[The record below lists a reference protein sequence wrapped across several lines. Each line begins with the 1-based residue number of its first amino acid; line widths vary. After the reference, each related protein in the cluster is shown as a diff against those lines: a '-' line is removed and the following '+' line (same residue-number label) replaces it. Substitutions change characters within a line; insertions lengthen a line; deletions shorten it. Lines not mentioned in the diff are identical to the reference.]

1 MKSKNL
7 LIGLAVATGLVFS
20 SCEKEKI
27 SPNEQIPK
35 ENQSINSESMT
46 VLGDQLENP
55 YSVTNMK
62 EAYSNLKS
70 SSSET
75 PDVNIEPTHYYIRF
89 LPKNEEEFEL
99 LKEDTSLVL
108 YDIPLDVE
116 IKVQGVCYHDPE
128 LSDTAIT
135 WQYCAVT
142 IDKILPDVFY
152 EKLAD
157 LYIPP
162 IHEDNEDDNDL
173 KSSSAITFFYENL
186 EDEALRIT
194 GNLDEPTL
202 KSTKASKWRPA
213 GRIRVWDTIT
223 SSYIPVQGV
232 EVRAR
237 RWFTTH
243 KGTTNSQGNFSC
255 DGKFRKDANYSL
267 KWETYHFSIR
277 SGTVGQAKLDGPKKR
292 GDWTKYDNPS
302 SDITGGKSE
311 FYATIFRAARHYY
324 YGSIQDLRRP
334 PKNSFWNPQ
343 MKIAAMYKTNDD
355 ANGRHAAW
363 ARVLGILNWI
373 KIWNP
378 KNDSDDIYATT
389 IHELAHAS
397 HWNMG
402 HSDFNNTDLIV
413 KESWARGVQRQ
424 LTRMVYSSYSP
435 TYSRLDYTGVVQ
447 DMIDG
452 NKTTR
457 SYYHSKFD
465 TSSYKTYSDQVSG
478 YSIKQIEDAL
488 KGQKNWDGWR
498 DNIKNK
504 YSNGTENNLDA
515 AFTYWNSK

>member
-1 MKSKNL
+1 MKAKNV
-7 LIGLAVATGLVFS
+7 LIGLVVATGLIIS

-27 SPNEQIPK
+27 SPNNQIPE
-35 ENQSINSESMT
+35 ENQGVNSESMT

-55 YSVTNMK
+55 YSVSNMK
-62 EAYSNLKS
+62 KAYSNLKS

-75 PDVNIEPTHYYIRF
+75 PDVNIETTHYYIRF
-89 LPKNEEEFEL
+89 LPKSEEEFDL
-99 LKEDTSLVL
+99 LKEDTSLIL
-108 YDIPLDVE
+108 YDIPLDFE
-116 IKVQGVCYHDPE
+116 IEVQGVYYHDPK
-128 LSDTAIT
+128 LPDTAIT

-142 IDKILPDVFY
+142 VEKKLPDVYY

-162 IHEDNEDDNDL
+162 TDEADEGNL
-173 KSSSAITFFYENL
+173 KSTDAETVFYETL

-194 GNLDEPTL
+194 GNIDESVL
-202 KSTKASKWRPA
+202 KSTNSIQRKKKWRPA
-213 GRIRVWDTIT
+213 GRIRVWDDVT
-223 SSYIPVQGV
+223 SSHVPVQGV

-255 DGKFRKDANYSL
+255 DGRFRRDANYSL

-292 GDWTKYDNPS
+292 GDWNK
-302 SDITGGKSE
+302 DITGGKSE
-311 FYATIFRAARHYY
+311 FYGTIFRAARHYY
-324 YGSIQDLRRP
+324 YGSIQNLRRP
-334 PKNSFWNPQ
+334 PKNSFWKPQ
-343 MKIAAMYKTNDD
+343 MKVAAMYKTNDD
-355 ANGRHAAW
+355 ANARHAAW
-363 ARVLGILNWI
+363 ARVLGVLNWI

-378 KNDSDDIYATT
+378 SNDCDDIYATT

-435 TYSRLDYTGVVQ
+435 TYSRLDYTGIVQ

-465 TSSYKTYSDQVSG
+465 TYSYKTYADQVSG

-488 KGQKNWDGWR
+488 KGQKNWNGWR
-498 DNIKNK
+498 NNIKNK

>member
-1 MKSKNL
+1 MKIKNL
-7 LIGLAVATGLVFS
+7 LIGLAITTGLILS

-27 SPNEQIPK
+27 SLNEQIP
-35 ENQSINSESMT
+35 ENNQGINSESMT
-46 VLGDQLENP
+46 VLGGQLENP
-55 YSVTNMK
+55 YSNCEYEK
-62 EAYSNLKS
+62 AYSNLKS

-75 PDVNIEPTHYYIRF
+75 PDVNIETTHYYIRF
-89 LPKNEEEFEL
+89 LPKNEEEFDL

-108 YDIPLDVE
+108 YDIPLDFE
-116 IKVQGVCYHDPE
+116 IEVQGVYYHDPE
-128 LSDTAIT
+128 LPDTAIT

-142 IDKILPDVFY
+142 IDKKLPDVFY

-162 IHEDNEDDNDL
+162 LYEDEEDDSDL

-194 GNLDEPTL
+194 GNLDETTL
-202 KSTKASKWRPA
+202 KVQVQFSEKVKWRPA
-213 GRIRVWDTIT
+213 GRIRVWDDVT
-223 SSYIPVQGV
+223 SSHVPVQGV

-255 DGKFRKDANYSL
+255 DGRFRRDANYSL

-277 SGTVGQAKLDGPKKR
+277 SGTVGQTKLDGPKKR
-292 GDWTKYDNPS
+292 GDWNK
-302 SDITGGKSE
+302 DITGGKSE

-343 MKIAAMYKTNDD
+343 MKIAAIYETNND

-378 KNDSDDIYATT
+378 SNDCDHIYATT

-413 KESWARGVQRQ
+413 KEV
-424 LTRMVYSSYSP
+424 
-435 TYSRLDYTGVVQ
+435 
-447 DMIDG
+447 
-452 NKTTR
+452 
-457 SYYHSKFD
+457 
-465 TSSYKTYSDQVSG
+465 
-478 YSIKQIEDAL
+478 
-488 KGQKNWDGWR
+488 GQEECK
-498 DNIKNK
+498 DN
-504 YSNGTENNLDA
+504 
-515 AFTYWNSK
+515 